1 MEFQIPGG
9 VQILGSKLYF
19 WILDSR
25 RCYYAP
31 DSNRRM
37 GVGMSALERY
47 FGLEAAGTTVTTEVR
62 AGLVTFLTMS
72 YILFVNPQILS
83 EAGMPANDVAV
94 ATALASAAA
103 TLAMGLWANYPF
115 ALAPGMGLNAYFTY
129 GIVQGLGVPWQVAL
143 AAVFVEGA
151 LFLILSVTGV
161 RAAVMRAI
169 PMSIKIATMCGIGLL
184 LAIIGF
190 NSAGL
195 IRDHPATLIT
205 LGDVRSPGVVLALL
219 GLLVMSVL
227 ASARVRGA
235 ILIGILGVTVAC
247 WRLGISAPPESF
259 FTLPSLPEETFL
271 ALDFGGLLAG
281 KLIVVILALLFVDI
295 FNTAGTLIGVGR
307 LGGFVDE
314 KGDLPRAN
322 AAFGADAI
330 GTMVGAAVGTSTV
343 TSYVESA
350 TGVEEGG
357 RTGLTAVVV
366 SVMFLLSLFL
376 MPLVLAVPGVA
387 TAPAL
392 ILVGAMMM
400 RGARELHWTEF
411 DEAVP
416 AFLTLT
422 AIPFTHSIADGISL
436 GIVSY
441 VPIKLLRGK
450 GEELHP
456 LMYILAVLLIVFYGF
471 WRGA

>member
-1 MEFQIPGG
+1 M
-9 VQILGSKLYF
+9 
-19 WILDSR
+19 
-25 RCYYAP
+25 A
-31 DSNRRM
+31 
-37 GVGMSALERY
+37 
-47 FGLEAAGTTVTTEVR
+47 TEVR
-62 AGLVTFLTMS
+62 AGVVTFLTMS

-83 EAGMPANDVAV
+83 EAGMPAGDVAV
-94 ATALASAAA
+94 GTALASAAA
-103 TLAMGLWANYPF
+103 TLVMGLWANYPF

-151 LFLILSVTGV
+151 LFLVLSVTGV
-161 RAAVMRAI
+161 RSALIRAI
-169 PMSIKIATMCGIGLL
+169 PVSLKIATMCGIGLL

-195 IRDHPATLIT
+195 IVDHPATLIT
-205 LGDVRSPGVVLALL
+205 LGDVASPGVALALL

-227 ASARVRGA
+227 ASAKVRGA

-247 WRLGISAPPESF
+247 WALGISPPPESF
-259 FTLPSLPEETFL
+259 FSLPSLPKETLL
-271 ALDFGGLLAG
+271 ALDFRGLLTG
-281 KLIVVILALLFVDI
+281 KLLVVVFALLFVDI
-295 FNTAGTLIGVGR
+295 FNTAGALIGVGR
-307 LGGFVDE
+307 LAGFVDE
-314 KGDLPRAN
+314 RGDLPRAD

-366 SVMFLLSLFL
+366 SAMFLLSLFL
-376 MPLVLAVPGVA
+376 MPLVLAVPAIA

-400 RGARELHWTEF
+400 RGAAEIDWTEF

-416 AFLTLT
+416 AFLTLA

-441 VPIKLLRGK
+441 VPIKVLRGK
-450 GEELHP
+450 WEEVHP
-456 LMYILAVLLIVFYGF
+456 LMYVLAAVLIAYYGF
-471 WRGA
+471 WRVG

>member
-1 MEFQIPGG
+1 M
-9 VQILGSKLYF
+9 
-19 WILDSR
+19 R
-25 RCYYAP
+25 
-31 DSNRRM
+31 
-37 GVGMSALERY
+37 ALERY
-47 FGLEAAGTTVTTEVR
+47 FGLEAAGTTLTTEVR

-83 EAGMPANDVAV
+83 EAGMPANDLVV

-129 GIVQGLGVPWQVAL
+129 GIVQGLGVAWQVAL
-143 AAVFVEGA
+143 AAVFVEGIF
-151 LFLILSVTGV
+151 FLVLSVTGV
-161 RAAVMRAI
+161 RAALMHAI
-169 PMSIKIATMCGIGLL
+169 PTSIKIATMCGIGLL

-195 IRDHPATLIT
+195 IVDHPATLIT
-205 LGDVRSPGVVLALL
+205 LGDVRSPRVVLALL

-235 ILIGILGVTVAC
+235 ILIGIFGVTVAC
-247 WRLGISAPPESF
+247 WSLGISAPPESLV
-259 FTLPSLPEETFL
+259 TLLSLPEETFL
-271 ALDFGGLLAG
+271 ALDFGGLMTG

-295 FNTAGTLIGVGR
+295 FNTAGALIGVGR

-314 KGDLPRAN
+314 EGDLPRAD

-330 GTMVGAAVGTSTV
+330 GTIVGAAVGTSTV

-357 RTGLTAVVV
+357 KTGLTAVVV
-366 SVMFLLSLFL
+366 AVMFLLSLFL
-376 MPLVLAVPGVA
+376 MPLVVAVPVIA

-400 RGARELHWTEF
+400 RGARELQWTEF
-411 DEAVP
+411 DEAMP

-422 AIPFTHSIADGISL
+422 TIPFTHSIADGISL

-450 GEELHP
+450 GKQVHP
-456 LMYILAVLLIVFYGF
+456 LMYLLAVLLIAFYGF
-471 WRGA
+471 WRDA

>member
-1 MEFQIPGG
+1 
-9 VQILGSKLYF
+9 
-19 WILDSR
+19 
-25 RCYYAP
+25 
-31 DSNRRM
+31 
-37 GVGMSALERY
+37 MSSLERY
-47 FGLEAAGTTVTTEVR
+47 FGLEAAGTTVATEVR

-103 TLAMGLWANYPF
+103 TLVMGLWANYPF

-161 RAAVMRAI
+161 RAALMRAI
-169 PMSIKIATMCGIGLL
+169 PTSLKIATMCGIGLL

-195 IRDHPATLIT
+195 IVDHPATLIT

-219 GLLVMSVL
+219 GLLVMTVL

-235 ILIGILGVTVAC
+235 ILIGILGVTAAC
-247 WRLGISAPPESF
+247 WGLGISEPPESF
-259 FTLPSLPEETFL
+259 FRLPSLPEETFL
-271 ALDFGGLLAG
+271 ALDFGGLLTG
-281 KLIVVILALLFVDI
+281 KLIVVVLALLFVDM

-307 LGGFVDE
+307 LAGFVDE
-314 KGDLPRAN
+314 KGDLPRAD

-330 GTMVGAAVGTSTV
+330 GTMVGAALGTSTV

-357 RTGLTAVVV
+357 KTGLTAVVV

-376 MPLVLAVPGVA
+376 MPLVMAVPAVA

-400 RGARELHWTEF
+400 RGARELDWTAL

-450 GEELHP
+450 GKEVHP
-456 LMYILAVLLIVFYGF
+456 LMYVLAVLLIVFYGV
-471 WRGA
+471 WRA